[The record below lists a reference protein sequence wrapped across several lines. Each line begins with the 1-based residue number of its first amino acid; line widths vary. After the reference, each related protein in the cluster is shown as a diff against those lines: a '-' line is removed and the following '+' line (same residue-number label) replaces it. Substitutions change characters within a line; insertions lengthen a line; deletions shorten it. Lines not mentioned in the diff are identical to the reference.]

1 MEQGQSEL
9 DKEEA
14 EFCRVLLKTRA
25 LKFGTFKLTS
35 GKLSPYYVD
44 LRSIPSY
51 PEEFRK
57 TIEVY
62 ERLARKAVGLDKFD
76 RISCV
81 PTSGLLFASVLAFNL
96 SKPIL
101 YARKEKRT
109 HGRERR
115 IEGVMA
121 PGDRVII
128 VDDLITTGK
137 SLADATEALRAE
149 GGLVT
154 DALALVDREEGG
166 REHLQEIGV
175 RLHAFMRVSEIADRL
190 YKLGVIEEGKYEEIL
205 RQSSQK
211 ERLN

>member
-1 MEQGQSEL
+1 MEQRQSEL
-9 DKEEA
+9 EKEEA
-14 EFCRVLLKTRA
+14 EFCRILLKTRA

-51 PEEFRK
+51 PEPFRK
-57 TIEVY
+57 IMEVY
-62 ERLARKAVGLDKFD
+62 ERLAKQTVGLDQFD

-101 YARKEKRT
+101 YARKEKKA

-115 IEGVMA
+115 IEGVMV

-137 SLADATEALRAE
+137 SLTNATEALRAE
-149 GGLVT
+149 GGVVT

-175 RLHAFMRVSEIADRL
+175 RLYAFMRISEIADRL

-205 RQSSQK
+205 KQISTKRSV
-211 ERLN
+211 